1 MKTIIF
7 DFDGTIGNTRGL
19 IVKTMQQT
27 IKQLGLPTR
36 TDDQCAAMI
45 GLPLKQ
51 TFTDLIEMDDETAN
65 KCFDT
70 YNSLFN
76 QNNKPGSV
84 NAYPGVKDTI
94 EELYLMGLSIA
105 IASSRGRES
114 LEKYIKEMGIK
125 PYISYIVSANDVQNA
140 KPAPD
145 MVYKVCRHTPG
156 HPDEVLVVGDTH
168 YDIEMGRNAG
178 VKTCA
183 VTYGIGKE
191 DNLKDADFVIDNI
204 KKVLEIVQ

>member
-7 DFDGTIGNTRGL
+7 DFDGTIGDSRSL

-27 IKQLGLPTR
+27 IQQLGLPTR

-45 GLPLKQ
+45 GLPLRQ
-51 TFTDLIEMDDETAN
+51 TFTDLIDMDDKTAD

-70 YNSLFN
+70 YNELFN
-76 QNNKPGSV
+76 KNNKPGAV
-84 NAYPGVKDTI
+84 RVYPGVKETM

-114 LEKYIKEMGIK
+114 LEKYLKEMDIEQ
-125 PYISYIVSANDVQNA
+125 YVSYIVSANDVANA

-145 MVYKVCRHTPG
+145 MVYKICSHTQG
-156 HPDEVLVVGDTH
+156 HPDEVLVIGDTH

-178 VKTCA
+178 VKTCG

-191 DNLKDADFVIDNI
+191 EELKNADYVIDNI
-204 KKVLEIVQ
+204 SQVLEIV

>member
-7 DFDGTIGNTRGL
+7 DFDGTIGDTRSL

-27 IKQLGLPTR
+27 IQQLGLPTR

-45 GLPLKQ
+45 GLPLRQ
-51 TFTDLIEMDDETAN
+51 TFTDLIEMDDETAD

-70 YNSLFN
+70 YNELFN

-84 NAYPGVKDTI
+84 RVYPGVKETI
-94 EELYLMGLSIA
+94 EELYLMGLCIA
-105 IASSRGRES
+105 IASSRGRDS
-114 LEKYIKEMGIK
+114 LEKYVKEMGIDR
-125 PYISYIVSANDVQNA
+125 YISYIVSANDVAKA
-140 KPAPD
+140 KPNPD
-145 MVYKVCRHTPG
+145 MVYKICNHTQG
-156 HPDEVLVVGDTH
+156 RGDEVLVVGDTH

-183 VTYGIGKE
+183 VTYGIGKKE
-191 DNLKDADFVIDNI
+191 ELKNADYVVDNI
-204 KKVLEIVQ
+204 NKILEIV